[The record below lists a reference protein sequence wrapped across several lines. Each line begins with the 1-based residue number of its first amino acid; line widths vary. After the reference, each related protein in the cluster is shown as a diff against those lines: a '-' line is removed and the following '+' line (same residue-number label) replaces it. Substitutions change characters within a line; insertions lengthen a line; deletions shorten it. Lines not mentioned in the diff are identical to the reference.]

1 MTEIQYNPKIKAE
14 HLARKAIVYLRQSS
28 DKQVRQNKE
37 SQRLQYDV
45 AERMRA
51 LGWKEVEI
59 INCDLGSSAAIASAR
74 RDGFERVLSSV
85 ALGEVG
91 IVGSREASRLSRTDK
106 DWCRLL
112 EVCQIFGTLIADE
125 QQVYDLNY
133 LDDQLV
139 LGIKGTLSV
148 VELKVLR
155 QRMQAGQE
163 SKARRGELFKRL
175 PVGYVLDPMGKIVFH
190 PDQRVCE
197 AIQLV
202 FTKFRERW
210 SVRQTFQWFRDHDVE
225 LPANP
230 IHGTRLVWKIP
241 TQSLVRD
248 ILCNPFYAG
257 SYVWGRRPVATLL
270 IEGRLEKRQCAK
282 RRAEDCRVFIRDHHV
297 GYIDW
302 ASYEENRRMTQRNSV
317 NWESDE
323 SMAAIRAGQ
332 GLLVGLLRC
341 GHCGRKLH
349 VRYWGG
355 RGTHARYL
363 CKGDYDDGG
372 QYCLGFGGASVD
384 RRLGQELLGVIS
396 PFGVE
401 ASLRA
406 IEELSA
412 GDAAQRAA
420 QSSKLEQLE
429 YEARKAFEQYDAV
442 DARNRL
448 AAGELERRWNEKL
461 EEITTVK
468 QRLSSLNEKRYS
480 LSSEEEARIR
490 LMGENFAEIWRS
502 DRCPATLKKMI
513 FRTAIEEI
521 IVREEKQ
528 NKTLQFTIHWSGGT
542 HTQLEMERPRPA
554 TEMTT
559 PMEALEIIR
568 RMSVRH
574 GDDQIASVL
583 NRIGHST
590 GKGKR
595 WNQNRVATARRNYAI
610 PGQKRAL
617 PDPERVS
624 LNEAARVCGVSH
636 RTIER
641 LVEAG
646 LLKCEQAAPRAP
658 WEIRRADLSAEPV
671 RSIIERLLRTGKLT
685 LEGGRTENQPPLFA
699 ENEGD
704 DNARHPE

>member
-1 MTEIQYNPKIKAE
+1 MTEILYSPKIKPE
-14 HLARKAIVYLRQSS
+14 HLARKAIVYLRQST

-37 SQRLQYDV
+37 SQNLQYAV
-45 AERMRA
+45 AERVRA
-51 LGWKEVEI
+51 LGWKQVEI
-59 INCDLGSSAAIASAR
+59 INSDLGSSAGIASAQR
-74 RDGFERVLSSV
+74 EGFERVLSCV

-91 IVGSREASRLSRTDK
+91 IVGSREVSRLSRTDK

-155 QRMQAGQE
+155 QRLLAGQE

-175 PVGYVLDPMGKIVFH
+175 PVGYARDPLGKIVFH
-190 PDQRVCE
+190 PDRRVSE

-202 FTKFRERW
+202 FAKFRELW

-230 IHGTRLVWKIP
+230 IQGTRLVWKSP
-241 TQSLVRD
+241 SQSLVRD

-257 SYVWGRRPVATLL
+257 AYVWGRRPVTTLL
-270 IEGRLEKRQCAK
+270 VEGRLKKRQSAM
-282 RRAEDCRVFIRDHHV
+282 RRAEECRVFIRDHHV

-302 ASYEENRRMTQRNSV
+302 ATYEENQRMTRRNSV
-317 NWESDE
+317 NWQGDE

-341 GHCGRKLH
+341 GRCGRKLH

-355 RGTHARYL
+355 RGTNARYL
-363 CKGDYDDGG
+363 CRGDYDDGG
-372 QYCLGFGGASVD
+372 QYCIGFGGGSVD
-384 RRLGQELLGVIS
+384 RRVGQELLKVIS
-396 PFGVE
+396 PLGAE

-406 IEELSA
+406 LEELSA
-412 GDAAQRAA
+412 GDAAQRATL
-420 QSSKLEQLE
+420 SSKLEQLE
-429 YEARKAFEQYDAV
+429 YESKKAFEQYDAV

-448 AAGELERRWNEKL
+448 AASELERRWNEKL
-461 EEITTVK
+461 EEIEEVK
-468 QRLSSLNEKRYS
+468 QRLSSLDGKRYS
-480 LSSEEEARIR
+480 VSPEEETRIR
-490 LMGENFAEIWRS
+490 SMGDDFAEVWQS
-502 DRCPATLKKMI
+502 DRCPPTLKKMI

-521 IVREEKQ
+521 IVQPDAE
-528 NKTLQFTIHWSGGT
+528 NKTLRFIIHWKGGT
-542 HTQLEMERPRPA
+542 HTRVEMERPRPA
-554 TEMTT
+554 TETAT

-568 RMSVRH
+568 RMAVRH

-583 NRIGHST
+583 NRLGHST

-595 WNQNRVATARRNYAI
+595 WNQNRVATARRNYSI

-617 PDPERVS
+617 PDPEKVS
-624 LNEAARVCGVSH
+624 LSEAARVCGVSH

-646 LLKCEQAAPRAP
+646 LLKREQTVPRAP
-658 WEIRRADLSAEPV
+658 WEIGRAALNAEPV
-671 RSIIERLLRTGKLT
+671 RSIVERLLRTGKLI
-685 LEGGRTENQPPLFA
+685 LRGGCAENQAALFT

-704 DNARHPE
+704 ANAGHHE

>member
-1 MTEIQYNPKIKAE
+1 MTELLYSPKIKPE

-37 SQRLQYDV
+37 SQRLQYELAD
-45 AERMRA
+45 RMRA
-51 LGWKEVEI
+51 LGWAEVEVI
-59 INCDLGSSAAIASAR
+59 SSDLGSSAAIASAR
-74 RDGFERVLSSV
+74 REGFERVLSSV
-85 ALGEVG
+85 ALGDVG
-91 IVGSREASRLSRTDK
+91 IVASREASRLSRTDK
-106 DWCRLL
+106 DWCRLI
-112 EVCQIFGTLIADE
+112 EVCQIFGTLIGDE

-148 VELKVLR
+148 VELKILR
-155 QRMQAGQE
+155 QRMLAGQE

-175 PVGYVLDPMGKIVFH
+175 PVGYALDALGKVVFH

-197 AIQLV
+197 AIHLV

-230 IHGTRLVWKIP
+230 IQGTRLVWKIP
-241 TQSLVRD
+241 TQGLIRD

-257 SYVWGRRPVATLL
+257 AYVWGRRPVGTLL
-270 IEGRLEKRQCAK
+270 VEGKLEKRQGAT
-282 RRAEDCRVFIRDHHV
+282 RRAEECRVFIPAHHV

-302 ASYEENRRMTQRNSV
+302 ATYEENRRMIHRNSV
-317 NWESDE
+317 NWQADE
-323 SMAAIRAGQ
+323 SMSAIRAGQ

-355 RGTHARYL
+355 RGTNARYL
-363 CKGDYDDGG
+363 CKGDFDDGG
-372 QYCLGFGGASVD
+372 QYCIGFGGALVD
-384 RRLGQELLGVIS
+384 RRLSQELLKAIS
-396 PFGVE
+396 HFGVE

-412 GDAAQRAA
+412 GDAAQRSVL
-420 QSSKLEQLE
+420 SSKLEQLE
-429 YEARKAFEQYDAV
+429 YEAKKAFEQYDAV

-448 AAGELERRWNEKL
+448 AAAELERRWNEKL
-461 EEITTVK
+461 EEIGTVK
-468 QRLSSLNEKRYS
+468 ERLASLNEKRHS
-480 LSSEEEARIR
+480 LSVEEEARLR
-490 LMGENFAEIWRS
+490 QMGEDFAEIWQS
-502 DRCPATLKKMI
+502 DRCPPTLKKMI
-513 FRTAIEEI
+513 FRTAMEEI
-521 IVREEKQ
+521 IVRMDAEK
-528 NKTLQFTIHWSGGT
+528 KTLEFTIHWKGGA
-542 HTQLEMERPRPA
+542 HTQLVMERPRPV
-554 TEMTT
+554 TEIAT

-568 RMSVRH
+568 RMAVRH

-583 NRIGHST
+583 NRLGYST
-590 GKGKR
+590 GKEKR
-595 WNQNRVATARRNYAI
+595 WNQNRVATVRRNYSI

-617 PDPERVS
+617 PDPDKVS
-624 LNEAARVCGVSH
+624 LSEAARICGVSH

-646 LLKCEQAAPRAP
+646 LLKREQAAPRAP
-658 WEIRRADLSAEPV
+658 WEIRRADLNAEPV
-671 RSIIERLLRTGKLT
+671 QSIVKRLLRTGRLV
-685 LEGGRTENQPPLFA
+685 LQGGCPKNQTALFA
-699 ENEGD
+699 EKEGD
-704 DNARHPE
+704 GNARHHE

>member
-1 MTEIQYNPKIKAE
+1 MTELLYSPKIKPE

-37 SQRLQYDV
+37 SQRLQYDL

-51 LGWKEVEI
+51 LGWKEVEVI
-59 INCDLGSSAAIASAR
+59 SSDLGSSAAIASAR
-74 RDGFERVLSSV
+74 REGFERVLSSV
-85 ALGEVG
+85 ALGDVG
-91 IVGSREASRLSRTDK
+91 IVASREASRLSRTDK
-106 DWCRLL
+106 DWCRLI
-112 EVCQIFGTLIADE
+112 EVCQIFGTLIGDE

-155 QRMQAGQE
+155 QRMQDGQE

-175 PVGYVLDPMGKIVFH
+175 AVGFDLDAMGKVVFH
-190 PDQRVCE
+190 PDRRVCE

-230 IHGTRLVWKIP
+230 IQGTRLVWKVP
-241 TQSLVRD
+241 THGLIRD
-248 ILCNPFYAG
+248 FLCNPFYAG
-257 SYVWGRRPVATLL
+257 AYVWGRRPVTTLL
-270 IEGRLEKRQCAK
+270 VEGRLEKRQSAT
-282 RRAEDCRVFIRDHHV
+282 RRAEECRVFIPAHHV

-302 ASYEENRRMTQRNSV
+302 ATYEENQRMIRRNSV
-317 NWESDE
+317 NWQADE
-323 SMAAIRAGQ
+323 SMSAIRAGQ

-372 QYCLGFGGASVD
+372 QYCIGFGGTSVD
-384 RRLGQELLGVIS
+384 RRLGQELLKVIS
-396 PFGVE
+396 HFGVE

-406 IEELSA
+406 IEELGA

-420 QSSKLEQLE
+420 LSNKLEQLE
-429 YEARKAFEQYDAV
+429 YEAKKAFEQYDAV

-448 AAGELERRWNEKL
+448 AAAELERRWNEKL
-461 EEITTVK
+461 EEIGTVK
-468 QRLSSLNEKRYS
+468 ERLASLDGERYS
-480 LSSEEEARIR
+480 LSLKEEGRIR
-490 LMGENFAEIWRS
+490 QMGENFAEIWQS
-502 DRCPATLKKMI
+502 DRCPPTLKKMI
-513 FRTAIEEI
+513 FRTAMEEI
-521 IVREEKQ
+521 IVRTDVDK
-528 NKTLQFTIHWSGGT
+528 KTLEFTIHWKGGA
-542 HTQLEMERPRPA
+542 HTRLSMERPRSAPEIA
-554 TEMTT
+554 T

-568 RMSVRH
+568 RMAVRH

-583 NRIGHST
+583 NRLGHST

-595 WNQNRVATARRNYAI
+595 WNQNRVATVRRNYSI

-624 LNEAARVCGVSH
+624 LSEAARICGVSH

-641 LVEAG
+641 LVDAG

-658 WEIRRADLSAEPV
+658 WEIRRADLHAEPV
-671 RSIIERLLRTGKLT
+671 QRIVDRLLRTGKLV
-685 LEGGRTENQPPLFA
+685 LQGGCAANQTPLFA
-699 ENEGD
+699 EKEGD
-704 DNARHPE
+704 GNARHHE

>member
-1 MTEIQYNPKIKAE
+1 MTEALYNPKIKPE

-37 SQRLQYDV
+37 SQRLQYDI

-51 LGWKEVEI
+51 LGWKHVAI
-59 INCDLGSSAAIASAR
+59 IDGDLGSSAAMASAR
-74 RDGFERVLSSV
+74 REGFERVLSSV

-91 IVGSREASRLSRTDK
+91 IVGSREVSRLSRTDK

-148 VELKVLR
+148 VELKILR
-155 QRMQAGQE
+155 QRLQAGQE
-163 SKARRGELFKRL
+163 SKASRGELFKRL
-175 PVGYVLDPMGKIVFH
+175 PVGYVKDSIGKVVFH
-190 PDQRVCE
+190 PDQRICE

-202 FTKFRERW
+202 FAKFRERW

-230 IHGTRLVWKIP
+230 IQGTQLVWKIP
-241 TQSLVRD
+241 SQSLIRD

-257 SYVWGRRPVATLL
+257 AYVWGRRPVATVLT
-270 IEGRLEKRQCAK
+270 EGRLEKRQGAT
-282 RRAEDCRVFIRDHHV
+282 RRAEECRVFIRDHHV

-302 ASYEENRRMTQRNSV
+302 ATYEENQRMIRGNSV
-317 NWESDE
+317 NRQGDE
-323 SMAAIRAGQ
+323 STAAIRAGQ

-355 RGTHARYL
+355 SGVNARYL

-384 RRLGQELLGVIS
+384 RRLGQELLTVIS
-396 PFGVE
+396 PLGVE
-401 ASLRA
+401 ASLKA
-406 IEELSA
+406 LEELSA
-412 GDAAQRAA
+412 GDAAQRGAL
-420 QSSKLEQLE
+420 SNKLEQLE
-429 YEARKAFEQYDAV
+429 YEAKKAFEQYNAV

-448 AAGELERRWNEKL
+448 VAGELERRWNEKL
-461 EEITTVK
+461 EEVETTK
-468 QRLSSLNEKRYS
+468 QRLSSLDGKQCS
-480 LSSEEEARIR
+480 LSSDEEARIR
-490 LMGENFAEIWRS
+490 LMGENFAESWQT
-502 DRCPATLKKMI
+502 DHCPPTLKKMI
-513 FRTAIEEI
+513 LRTAIEEI
-521 IVREEKQ
+521 IVRADAE
-528 NKTLQFTIHWSGGT
+528 NKTLEFTIHWSGGT
-542 HTQLEMERPRPA
+542 HTQLKMERPRSA
-554 TEMTT
+554 TDTAT
-559 PMEALEIIR
+559 PVEALEIIR
-568 RMSVRH
+568 RMAVRH

-583 NRIGHST
+583 NRLGHST

-595 WNQNRVATARRNYAI
+595 WNQDRVATARRNHSIA
-610 PGQKRAL
+610 GQKRAL

-624 LNEAARVCGVSH
+624 LSEAARVCGVSH

-646 LLKCEQAAPRAP
+646 LLKREQTTPRAP
-658 WEIRRADLSAEPV
+658 WEIRRADLDAEPV
-671 RSIIERLLRTGKLT
+671 RNIVKTLLKTGKLV
-685 LEGGRTENQPPLFA
+685 LHGGCAENQPPLFA

-704 DNARHPE
+704 DNAMHHE